1 MKYAISIK
9 QKKYEIEIGA
19 ISNGTA
25 QVTVNG
31 APYQVQVEKQ
41 ADRPA
46 AAPVFQAAPAPAV
59 APAPARTPSPATAPG
74 AGTITAP
81 IPGLIVDI
89 PVSVGDMVKAG
100 QVVVVMEA
108 MKMENRLITTVDGQ
122 VKEVRFQKGAQVATG
137 DVILVIG

>member
-1 MKYAISIK
+1 MKYDISIN

-31 APYQVQVEKQ
+31 SPYQVQVEKQ
-41 ADRPA
+41 ADRHIPA
-46 AAPVFQAAPAPAV
+46 SAVPPPTRTPAPAAV
-59 APAPARTPSPATAPG
+59 FAS
-74 AGTITAP
+74 GTITAP

-89 PVSVGDMVKAG
+89 LVSVGDMVKAG

-108 MKMENRLITTVDGQ
+108 MKMENPLITTIDGQ
-122 VKEVRFQKGAQVATG
+122 VKEIRLQKGAQVATG
-137 DVILVIG
+137 AVILLVG